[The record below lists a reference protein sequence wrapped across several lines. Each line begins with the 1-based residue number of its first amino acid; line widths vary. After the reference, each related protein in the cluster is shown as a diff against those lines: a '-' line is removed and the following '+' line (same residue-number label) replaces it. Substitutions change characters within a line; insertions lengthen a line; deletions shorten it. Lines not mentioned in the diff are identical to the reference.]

1 MTTIPIVLGPEGA
14 QPQSIASLLAQ
25 LIAIAEALSPG
36 LTANLPA
43 TLIED
48 VSSTEVAGVSLADA
62 AWVELLNSLTP
73 YGANPFILNQMGAL
87 VGIPPNVP
95 TNTSV
100 FCVFTGTVG
109 YPISPGFLVTDG
121 TYQYSV
127 YAGAVIPSS
136 GITGPV
142 LCIATVTGSWAV
154 PQNTVNELATSVAAT
169 ISLSVTNPN
178 AGTPSQGVETVE
190 QFQSR
195 VIQGYE
201 ATAVGVPNFLYTL
214 LTAIPGVDPRLT
226 TVVQIDGGG
235 WEIIVGGSG
244 DPYAIAFAI
253 FQGLADISS
262 IVGSTMT
269 ISGITN
275 ANPGVATTVLNHG
288 LSPGDIIVI
297 SGSINTAFNGTYT
310 VGAAPTEKTFK
321 LGVDTTGFGAY
332 TGGGVITPNPRNQT
346 VSISQ
351 PPNTYSVTFVEP
363 PAQTVLVTMTWNTTA
378 TNIISDTAVALLG
391 APAIAAY
398 INSIPV
404 GQPINLFE
412 IDNAF
417 QAAVVGIIPTPLLTR
432 MVKTIT
438 INGIVT
444 AAVSGTGIVEG
455 DPESYFL
462 TNSADITVTQG

>member
-1 MTTIPIVLGPEGA
+1 
-14 QPQSIASLLAQ
+14 
-25 LIAIAEALSPG
+25 
-36 LTANLPA
+36 
-43 TLIED
+43 
-48 VSSTEVAGVSLADA
+48 
-62 AWVELLNSLTP
+62 
-73 YGANPFILNQMGAL
+73 
-87 VGIPPNVP
+87 
-95 TNTSV
+95 
-100 FCVFTGTVG
+100 
-109 YPISPGFLVTDG
+109 
-121 TYQYSV
+121 
-127 YAGAVIPSS
+127 
-136 GITGPV
+136 
-142 LCIATVTGSWAV
+142 
-154 PQNTVNELATSVAAT
+154 
-169 ISLSVTNPN
+169 
-178 AGTPSQGVETVE
+178 
-190 QFQSR
+190 
-195 VIQGYE
+195 
-201 ATAVGVPNFLYTL
+201 
-214 LTAIPGVDPRLT
+214 
-226 TVVQIDGGG
+226 
-235 WEIIVGGSG
+235 
-244 DPYAIAFAI
+244 
-253 FQGLADISS
+253 
-262 IVGSTMT
+262 MT